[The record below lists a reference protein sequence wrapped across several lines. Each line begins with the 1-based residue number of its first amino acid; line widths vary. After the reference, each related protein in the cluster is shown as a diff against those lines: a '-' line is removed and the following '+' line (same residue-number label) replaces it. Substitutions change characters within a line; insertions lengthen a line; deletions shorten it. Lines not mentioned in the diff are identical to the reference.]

1 MDKIINVSLDEQNKA
16 LDYVLGALSVGQNDL
31 SILIEDIN
39 DKEYHHNFD
48 IEEVKK
54 VTLFLQTIKEFK

>member
-1 MDKIINVSLDEQNKA
+1 MDKIINVSLDEENKA
-16 LDYVLGALSVGQNDL
+16 LDYVMGVVSVGQKDIKTIIN
-31 SILIEDIN
+31 DIN

>member
-31 SILIEDIN
+31 SILIKDIN

-54 VTLFLQTIKEFK
+54 VTLLLQTIKESK

>member
-54 VTLFLQTIKEFK
+54 VTLLLQTIKESK

>member
-1 MDKIINVSLDEQNKA
+1 MGV
-16 LDYVLGALSVGQNDL
+16 VSVGQKD
-31 SILIEDIN
+31 IKTIIDDIN

-54 VTLFLQTIKEFK
+54 ITLFLQTIKEFK